1 VTALHE
7 ADMHPEH
14 PRDWAQ
20 TYARRKAA
28 TRELLAAEKADAF
41 LVTHLPHIRYLTG
54 FSGSTAYLI
63 LHRQSEPVLITD
75 FRYREQAHEE
85 ITLTQAATVTIVEKE
100 YLATLASVIADLKIR
115 ALAFDPKYLTCDL
128 FAKIKRSNAE
138 IKLDPVDNACDGL
151 LRRKDEWEIDRIS
164 RASDIAD
171 QLFERMLKWPLTEL
185 REQDIAARLDYEGRL
200 LESEGASF
208 PSIIAAGSNAAK
220 PHAPTGARKPRTG
233 EMLLFDYG
241 QRWAGYCSDMTRT
254 ISLGKADSKLT
265 EIYALVRKAQEQA
278 LAVVGPGKTC
288 AEVDEAVKD
297 VHEGRTAVYADITL
311 SRLYPTV
318 MTDDDFNP
326 KPDLIAKGLKWHP
339 VADYVLC
346 ILDFAQGRAPT
357 DEAEFKAVTLELLEK
372 LIAASFPNGGLKVT
386 LKDEGHHHH
395 DIYVNRRADL

>member
-1 VTALHE
+1 
-7 ADMHPEH
+7 MHPEH

-288 AEVDEAVKD
+288 AEVDEAARSVIRQAGYGD
-297 VHEGRTAVYADITL
+297 CFGHGLGHGIGIEVHESPRVSSTSTDVLIPG
-311 SRLYPTV
+311 TV
-318 MTDDDFNP
+318 ISIEPGIYIPNWGGVRIE
-326 KPDLIAKGLKWHP
+326 DLIAITQDGFRNLMKSPKH
-339 VADYVLC
+339 
-346 ILDFAQGRAPT
+346 
-357 DEAEFKAVTLELLEK
+357 
-372 LIAASFPNGGLKVT
+372 LIEWMG
-386 LKDEGHHHH
+386 E
-395 DIYVNRRADL
+395 